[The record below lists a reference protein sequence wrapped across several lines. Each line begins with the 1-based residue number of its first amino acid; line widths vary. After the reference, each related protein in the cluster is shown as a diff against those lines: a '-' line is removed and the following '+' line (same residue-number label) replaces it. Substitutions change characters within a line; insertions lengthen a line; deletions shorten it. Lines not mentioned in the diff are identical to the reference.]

1 LALED
6 LAIVVLVVGKLVQ
19 AKAPEHAVQ
28 GMALL
33 HQTTAANVH
42 LVFAGD
48 GPERSNLEGLAA
60 RVLPGRAHFPGFVNV
75 DRLPAFYVAADILLH
90 PSAVDAHPLATSE
103 GVYCGLP
110 AVVSDRVGS
119 VGPSDDVRP
128 GENGLAYPYGDIEA
142 LEEALR
148 ALLPPSQRNSFSAKS
163 REIGRSRSLEAS
175 AQGFVRAL
183 TSIL

>member
-1 LALED
+1 
-6 LAIVVLVVGKLVQ
+6 
-19 AKAPEHAVQ
+19 
-28 GMALL
+28 
-33 HQTTAANVH
+33 
-42 LVFAGD
+42 
-48 GPERSNLEGLAA
+48 
-60 RVLPGRAHFPGFVNV
+60 V